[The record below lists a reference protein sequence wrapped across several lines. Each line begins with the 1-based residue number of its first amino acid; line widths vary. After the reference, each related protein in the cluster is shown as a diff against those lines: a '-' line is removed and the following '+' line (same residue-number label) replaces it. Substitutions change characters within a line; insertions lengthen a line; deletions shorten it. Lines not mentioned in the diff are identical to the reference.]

1 MTAAPS
7 LTDTLTELNTL
18 CQFFS
23 EAEARLRKGQVI
35 DLSGIDARVA
45 EVCQKVETAMP
56 EQQKQYLPEL
66 TVLINLLNTYE
77 SALKALHGTL
87 DEPNINTQQG

>member
-23 EAEARLRKGQVI
+23 EADARLRKGQVI
-35 DLSGIDARVA
+35 DLDGIETRVA
-45 EVCQKVETAMP
+45 EICQKVETALP
-56 EQQKQYLPEL
+56 EQQKQFLPEL

-77 SALKALHGTL
+77 SALKSLHVSL
-87 DEPNINTQQG
+87 DENKQAQQKG